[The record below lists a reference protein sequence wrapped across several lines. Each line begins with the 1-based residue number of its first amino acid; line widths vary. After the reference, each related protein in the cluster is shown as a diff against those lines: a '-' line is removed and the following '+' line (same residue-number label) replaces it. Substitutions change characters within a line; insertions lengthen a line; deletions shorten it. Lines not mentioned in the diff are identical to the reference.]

1 MEMTTAVDGDGGMTF
16 SSGVKT
22 ASISASAL
30 NEGGT
35 PLRSELILTTLDS
48 KYSLFYREKNV
59 VIDGDSSD
67 HEHGVPG
74 TASGG
79 EIEASK
85 TLRRTAAPPLSP
97 PLDQDE
103 SRSQSRLELT
113 LVEGTRALRGSGS
126 DWLLDRSKAI
136 LLQGIRHIT
145 GNDL

>member
-1 MEMTTAVDGDGGMTF
+1 MTAAVDGDEGMTSSF
-16 SSGVKT
+16 SSGVET
-22 ASISASAL
+22 ASRSASAL

-48 KYSLFYREKNV
+48 KYTLFYRETTV
-59 VIDGDSSD
+59 VIAGDGSD

-74 TASGG
+74 TGSGG
-79 EIEASK
+79 IEARK
-85 TLRRTAAPPLSP
+85 TLRRTAAPP

-136 LLQGIRHIT
+136 LLQGIDAIT